1 MRENDPEQAEIPMML
16 CVWIDIHFTQFR
28 RLSKVKVLGDSGFLR
43 RTLDLVYRQ
52 PPLAVSLQGPDLT
65 SSSHGGTN
73 PLKGVPPS

>member
-1 MRENDPEQAEIPMML
+1 MILVSESPE
-16 CVWIDIHFTQFR
+16 V
-28 RLSKVKVLGDSGFLR
+28 R
-43 RTLDLVYRQ
+43 RTLVLDYRQ